1 MIAVV
6 TKRTVKTKKA
16 KKPRY
21 SLKMRLRMVKSMDY
35 VLGQWFP
42 KIRKFILVI
51 ICLGLLAWITYFALQ
66 VFGVSLTPADAASTE
81 ALPSVDDTSRSKDI
95 LEVSL
100 SVLTMIITAVTAI
113 QVYLMKDINHME
125 MSHNIFDDNQ
135 HYRKQMDV
143 AHTQLV
149 ALAAQLPHTTDFDT
163 TYLQKNCS
171 ILRAFAFHHEYMGY
185 LVFRRRLNF
194 DIVFDTVAFPNW
206 LINSQEG
213 QKVINAGRVKTP
225 DFWNGS
231 NHLYLCYE
239 IRRKYNMVK
248 SLKREL
254 RRRSFWQVQKA
265 KKKWRKHKK
274 HLQFALP
281 RWALSTLSTDDLV
294 KNLYPAKAAFKS
306 ACADWKA
313 HFATMPE

>member
-1 MIAVV
+1 MIAEV
-6 TKRTVKTKKA
+6 TKHTVKTKKV

-35 VLGQWFP
+35 VLGQWLP
-42 KIRKFILVI
+42 KIRKFL
-51 ICLGLLAWITYFALQ
+51 LGIVCIALLGWITYLSLQ
-66 VFGVSLTPADAASTE
+66 VFGVSLTPADTTQNLP
-81 ALPSVDDTSRSKDI
+81 ALEDPNRSKDI

-135 HYRKQMDV
+135 HYRKQMDI

-149 ALAAQLPHTTDFDT
+149 TLAAQLPHTNDFDT

-206 LINSQEG
+206 LISSPEG
-213 QKVINAGRVKTP
+213 QRVINAGRVKTP

-254 RRRSFWQVQKA
+254 RRRSFFEVQKA

-274 HLQFALP
+274 YLHFDLP
-281 RWALSTLSTDDLV
+281 RWSLPTLTTDELV
-294 KNLYPAKAAFKS
+294 KNLYPAKANFKT

-313 HFATMPE
+313 HFSTMPE

>member
-1 MIAVV
+1 MIAEV
-6 TKRTVKTKKA
+6 TKHTVKTKKV

-35 VLGQWFP
+35 VLGQWLP
-42 KIRKFILVI
+42 KIRKFL
-51 ICLGLLAWITYFALQ
+51 LGIVCIALLGWITYLSLQ
-66 VFGVSLTPADAASTE
+66 VFGVSLTPADTTQNLP
-81 ALPSVDDTSRSKDI
+81 ALEDPNRSKDI

-135 HYRKQMDV
+135 HYRKQMDI

-149 ALAAQLPHTTDFDT
+149 TLAAQLPRTNDFDT

-206 LINSQEG
+206 LISSPEG
-213 QKVINAGRVKTP
+213 QRVINAGRVKTP

-254 RRRSFWQVQKA
+254 RRRSFFEVQKA

-274 HLQFALP
+274 YLHFDLP
-281 RWALSTLSTDDLV
+281 RWSLPTLTTDELV
-294 KNLYPAKAAFKS
+294 KNLYPAKANFKT

-313 HFATMPE
+313 HFSTMPE